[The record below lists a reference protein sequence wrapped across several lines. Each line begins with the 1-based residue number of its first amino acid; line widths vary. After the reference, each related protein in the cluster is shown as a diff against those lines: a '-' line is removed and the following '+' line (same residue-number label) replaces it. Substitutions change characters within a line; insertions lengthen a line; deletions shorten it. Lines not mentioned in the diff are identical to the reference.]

1 MVLLNPQITNRVVGC
16 TDGSEQ
22 LRLAVKQGLAP
33 LGVAGSNDQRPA
45 PERQRLTMAGIAK
58 ASILNFK
65 ASLRCIDFD

>member
-45 PERQRLTMAGIAK
+45 PERQRLTMAGERIACQ
-58 ASILNFK
+58 I
-65 ASLRCIDFD
+65 CIRSYIRD